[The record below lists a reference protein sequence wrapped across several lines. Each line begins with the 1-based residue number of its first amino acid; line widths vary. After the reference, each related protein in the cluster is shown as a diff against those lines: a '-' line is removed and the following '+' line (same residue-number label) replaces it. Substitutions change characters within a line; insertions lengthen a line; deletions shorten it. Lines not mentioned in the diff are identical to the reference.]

1 MSSCSQLSPVSQR
14 WVAVIIGV
22 ASGICVLIGA
32 AFNVVSVATAYWVV
46 VSTSY
51 HSANVGLWR
60 ICDDDG
66 ECIDISNPSSLGI
79 NDKSAFIYASRALA
93 IGAMAL
99 CLIYI
104 PIAVAGFITKK
115 KGLVFSA
122 AVIIF
127 IQSVCFTLALVV
139 FFFCFIIILS
149 IPLEGAS
156 TVPGWSFYVGG
167 LGSFL
172 HFVGGIA
179 LCISRAMLMR
189 QRARDGPVTTTG
201 AHNVGVSYTP
211 LHEAPIPPAENF

>member
-1 MSSCSQLSPVSQR
+1 MSSRSQLSPVSQR

-32 AFNVVSVATAYWVV
+32 AFNAVSVATAYWVV

-66 ECIDISNPSSLGI
+66 ECIDISNPSSLEI
-79 NDKSAFIYASRALA
+79 NDKPAFIYASRALA

-104 PIAVAGFITKK
+104 PIAVAGFITKMK
-115 KGLVFSA
+115 ALVFSA

-127 IQSVCFTLALVV
+127 VQSVCFTLGLIV
-139 FFFCFIIILS
+139 FIFNFMVILFIPGFS
-149 IPLEGAS
+149 I
-156 TVPGWSFYVGG
+156 VPGWSFYVGG

-172 HFVGGIA
+172 YFVGGIA
-179 LCISRAMLMR
+179 LCISQAMLMR
-189 QRARDGPVTTTG
+189 RRVNRDGPVATTG
-201 AHNVGVSYTP
+201 AYNVGVSYTP
-211 LHEAPIPPAENF
+211 LQEVPIPPAEYI